1 MMETKYLWNVID
13 LLRNELKDRKEEN
26 YTLQLS
32 LLECVNDY
40 EELQEENDILKKA
53 CEQYCE
59 NNRAIIKDIK
69 ALKPT
74 FEKLELVT

>member
-1 MMETKYLWNVID
+1 MLDNKHLWNTID
-13 LLRNELKDRKEEN
+13 ALRDTLKDMKEEN
-26 YTLQLS
+26 STLELS

-40 EELQEENDILKKA
+40 EELQKENDILKKA

-69 ALKPT
+69 ALNPT
-74 FEKLELVT
+74 FDKLELVT